1 MMKIKIVG
9 TEKAVKVLQRKKQA
23 TYSQLK
29 IAILKSANAVRS
41 TAMLDYLRGPRPQHL
56 GVVTGNLYRS
66 IRAWTEEGLSRNVII
81 GKIGTNVWYG
91 RMWEL
96 TGHKEILPIHAKK
109 LRWKDAQGKWHT
121 ADKVRAQAPRPFL
134 KPALRDN
141 SKVIQNFIREAVNE
155 GVRK

>member
-1 MMKIKIVG
+1 MIKIKIVG

-29 IAILKSANAVRS
+29 IATLRSANAVRS
-41 TAMLDYLRGPRPQHL
+41 TAMLDYLQGPRPQHL
-56 GVVTGNLYRS
+56 GTVSSNLLKS

-81 GKIGTNVWYG
+81 GKIGTNIWYG

-96 TGHKEILPIHAKK
+96 TGHADIVPKKAKYLRFKDRKGDWHSTK
-109 LRWKDAQGKWHT
+109 L
-121 ADKVRAQAPRPFL
+121 VLAQAPRPFL
-134 KPALRDN
+134 QPALRDN
-141 SKVIQNFIREAVNE
+141 SKIIQNFMREAVNE